1 MLGAC
6 LYYIN
11 YFVGRECRLLGSSI
25 LSSVYILIRMQNF
38 PGSSSRMDFRIDWI
52 FPSLRKPYLF
62 WNIASSLTVA
72 AVGLFSKLLVGKLLV
87 L

>member
-1 MLGAC
+1 
-6 LYYIN
+6 
-11 YFVGRECRLLGSSI
+11 
-25 LSSVYILIRMQNF
+25 MQNF
-38 PGSSSRMDFRIDWI
+38 PGSNSRMDFRIDWI

-87 L
+87 FNLGYGVNDDSFSFRC